1 MTGFVSEVFT
11 TFVGLF
17 YFGGKKK
24 FNLRILQKHQAKN
37 YCLCT
42 VHYLRAIFT
51 INKNNKK
58 NSTSTVSYFS
68 IFYHTFL
75 LGDIIASSIA
85 MFCTTLQITYSIL
98 FNTKCEFAIS
108 NSN

>member
-1 MTGFVSEVFT
+1 MTGLYQKFSPHLLGFFILGE
-11 TFVGLF
+11 
-17 YFGGKKK
+17 KEK

-58 NSTSTVSYFS
+58 IVPAPFSTSAFSTILFFSVILLQVPLRSSAQRYKLPTVSYS
-68 IFYHTFL
+68 IQS
-75 LGDIIASSIA
+75 ASS
-85 MFCTTLQITYSIL
+85 Q
-98 FNTKCEFAIS
+98 
-108 NSN
+108 